1 MWIGQ
6 RLGGWRHQI
15 CFPRRFL
22 GHDGSI
28 VNLLDGTQLLSM
40 LGRHICFVMDL
51 CFWPRRPLAPP
62 LVWINGK
69 KDDIMVQYGISL
81 QSDLEAW
88 RLQLPRPAALRPR
101 LHLDAVSGIPITK
114 DVASSATC

>member
-40 LGRHICFVMDL
+40 LGRHICFVMV
-51 CFWPRRPLAPP
+51 WP
-62 LVWINGK
+62 
-69 KDDIMVQYGISL
+69 DCSL
-81 QSDLEAW
+81 WYADREQG
-88 RLQLPRPAALRPR
+88 R
-101 LHLDAVSGIPITK
+101 
-114 DVASSATC
+114 

>member
-1 MWIGQ
+1 
-6 RLGGWRHQI
+6 
-15 CFPRRFL
+15 
-22 GHDGSI
+22 
-28 VNLLDGTQLLSM
+28 
-40 LGRHICFVMDL
+40 
-51 CFWPRRPLAPP
+51 
-62 LVWINGK
+62 
-69 KDDIMVQYGISL
+69 MVQYGISL

>member
-62 LVWINGK
+62 LVWINSK
-69 KDDIMVQYGISL
+69 KDDGQAQHMSSQHL
-81 QSDLEAW
+81 L
-88 RLQLPRPAALRPR
+88 RLQARRPQAQRAPEFLQKWRSMRMPCFGGR
-101 LHLDAVSGIPITK
+101 HPG
-114 DVASSATC
+114 